1 MILRGDN
8 VDECVV
14 CWSCNGGGA
23 SLVTVDGAIMQ
34 LTPQASKTH
43 LPEEA
48 GRLSKRA
55 ASDVS
60 SDTYTLS
67 IDTSSY
73 FSVAKI
79 P

>member
-1 MILRGDN
+1 
-8 VDECVV
+8 
-14 CWSCNGGGA
+14 
-23 SLVTVDGAIMQ
+23 MQ

-60 SDTYTLS
+60 SDTYILS

>member
-1 MILRGDN
+1 MQIVTDGTYAEFFIKWHHEGLKL
-8 VDECVV
+8 
-14 CWSCNGGGA
+14 NGA
-23 SLVTVDGAIMQ
+23 LMQ

-60 SDTYTLS
+60 SDTYILS